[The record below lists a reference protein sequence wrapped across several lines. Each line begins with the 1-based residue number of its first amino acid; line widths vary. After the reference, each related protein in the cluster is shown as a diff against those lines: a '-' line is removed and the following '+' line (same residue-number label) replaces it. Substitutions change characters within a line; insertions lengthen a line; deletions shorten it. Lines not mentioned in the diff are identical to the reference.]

1 MNSETCLFTYL
12 FFSVE
17 KLRKRNGEHM
27 TYIYTNKITFIV
39 VFCKFVKIIMSF
51 SESWSTI
58 IIIDFEGAELCHS

>member
-1 MNSETCLFTYL
+1 MYKASQLHEFQNLFIYIF

-39 VFCKFVKIIMSF
+39 VFCKFVEIIKYLLVKA
-51 SESWSTI
+51 
-58 IIIDFEGAELCHS
+58 GLQ